1 MLLLYLG
8 IIFAIAE
15 CVHAQSIPR
24 CFILFGVDT
33 CDEGYRC
40 HEGQCIPDN
49 GQSNP
54 CFSDLD
60 CSRNERCENRRCVTR
75 GRMCTS
81 DLECSINEQ
90 CRNRRCIPRRQ
101 FCRYDFECSRG
112 ERCESGTCV
121 RRGKLC
127 RYDFQCLSNE
137 RCENRRC
144 VSREEVCTFD
154 FECPYGYCNR
164 GICEGRDHCTNDFEC
179 PGNQRCENGKCVSRG
194 ELCTDDYDCPGN
206 QRCENGRCVS
216 RGEVCT
222 FDFQCLLFP
231 NGRCRRGRCFYN
243 TTSSVCRSHYECPNG
258 WCNGG
263 ICEDIFPTTPTPTL
277 CYPNTNRPCPLGYRC
292 RRGICEEDVPT
303 LPNTCR
309 SSRDCQRFHQCLGGR
324 CVPRIVIG

>member
-1 MLLLYLG
+1 MLLLSLG
-8 IIFAIAE
+8 IIFAIGE
-15 CVHAQSIPR
+15 CGHAQSLRGCLIM
-24 CFILFGVDT
+24 FGVDT
-33 CDEGYRC
+33 CGTGYRC
-40 HEGQCIPDN
+40 QDGQCIPDN
-49 GQSNP
+49 GQSNS

-60 CSRNERCENRRCVTR
+60 CSRNERCVNRRCVTR

-90 CRNRRCIPRRQ
+90 CTNRRCIPR
-101 FCRYDFECSRG
+101 
-112 ERCESGTCV
+112 
-121 RRGKLC
+121 GKLC
-127 RYDFQCLSNE
+127 RYNFECPSNE

-154 FECPYGYCNR
+154 YECPYGYCNR
-164 GICEGRDHCTNDFEC
+164 GICEGRELCTDDYEC

-194 ELCTDDYDCPGN
+194 E
-206 QRCENGRCVS
+206 
-216 RGEVCT
+216 VCT
-222 FDFQCLLFP
+222 FDFQCLLSP
-231 NGRCRRGRCFYN
+231 NGRCRRGICFYN
-243 TTSSVCRSHYECPNG
+243 ITSPVCRLDYECPNG

-292 RRGICEEDVPT
+292 RRGMCEEDVPT